1 MKTLCIAQCEDRT
14 NLDAQI
20 LKQTVQPDRAIF
32 YVDPAPARGIN
43 ERRTRIADNHRRLQD
58 YVMAYKPDLVWQV
71 EGDGDYPE
79 DCLERLL
86 EDYAM
91 LKEIDGDNFGYVS
104 GIQVGRHGL
113 YCLGAWRDFTYDVY
127 EAAKHADT
135 KNAISSKY
143 LSGFESLDYQLPNLQ
158 RVDATGF
165 YCLLAEREVWL
176 SGKAR
181 WKGQPYGPDV
191 VWGLS
196 IDKNKYCD
204 MNITVG
210 HKIPSGIIRV
220 EHMSTCNV
228 KFYDTDQGWKYE
240 QL

>member
-1 MKTLCIAQCEDRT
+1 MDRGIGVTMKILCVAQVEDRT

-20 LKQTVQPDRAIF
+20 LKQTVQPDRVIF

-58 YVMAYKPDLVWQV
+58 FVVAYKPDLVWQV

-91 LKEIDGDNFGYVS
+91 LKEIDDDNFGYVS

-113 YCLGAWRDFTYDVY
+113 YCLGAWRNFTPD
-127 EAAKHADT
+127 
-135 KNAISSKY
+135 S
-143 LSGFESLDYQLPNLQ
+143 FESLDYKLTGIQK
-158 RVDATGF
+158 VDATGF
-165 YCLLAEREVWL
+165 YCLLAERDVWL
-176 SGKAR
+176 SGKAK
-181 WKGQPYGPDV
+181 WNGEPYGPDV
-191 VWGLS
+191 AWGLS
-196 IDKNKYCD
+196 IDKNKYCNMSLD
-204 MNITVG
+204 IG
-210 HKIPSGIIRV
+210 HIINSGIIRS
-220 EHMSTCNV
+220 EHMSTCNAQ
-228 KFYDTDQGWKYE
+228 FYLEDSKWKYK